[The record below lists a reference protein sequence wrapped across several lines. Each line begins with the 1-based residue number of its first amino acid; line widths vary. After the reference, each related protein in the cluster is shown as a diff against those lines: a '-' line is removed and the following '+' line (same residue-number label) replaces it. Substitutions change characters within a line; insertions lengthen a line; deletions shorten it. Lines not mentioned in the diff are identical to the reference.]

1 MEKEKMNRRELT
13 EKELEMVSG
22 GFGGYPVS
30 INENCFGC
38 GLCLRVCP
46 MGCFF
51 PSGDKY
57 VVDQDMCI
65 GCGECIAVCPV
76 NAIG

>member
-30 INENCFGC
+30 INENCVGC

-51 PSGDKY
+51 PSGYKY

-65 GCGECIAVCPV
+65 GCGECIAECPV
-76 NAIG
+76 DAIG